1 MPAVPTFVTFFP
13 DERAAQHFVSQLAL
27 DTSISS
33 ITMLNESAGT
43 QDPFDETESYANS
56 LQQHGF
62 SLEQCSN
69 CESKIGEGNIALLI
83 EGNDATDILLALQE
97 YGVQSYHMV

>member
-33 ITMLNESAGT
+33 ITMLSDSAGV
-43 QDPFDETESYANS
+43 QDPFEQTLSYVDS

-62 SLEQCSN
+62 SLEQCDN
-69 CESKIGEGNIALLI
+69 CASKMAEGSIALLI
-83 EGNDATDILLALQE
+83 EGDDAADILLALQE
-97 YGVQSYHMV
+97 YGVHSYHMV